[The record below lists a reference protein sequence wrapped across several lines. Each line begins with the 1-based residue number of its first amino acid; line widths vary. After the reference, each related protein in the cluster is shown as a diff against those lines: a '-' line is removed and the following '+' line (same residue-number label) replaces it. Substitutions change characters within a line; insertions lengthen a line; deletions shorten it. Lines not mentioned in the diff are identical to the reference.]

1 MKMPTAFSRTALFA
15 TAFALLPALAH
26 AHPGHDAASFSSGI
40 AHPMMGFDH
49 LLAIV
54 AVGLLAVQI
63 GGRALWALPGAFICM
78 MMAGGVIGMSS
89 ANIPFMEHGIVASI
103 FILGVLIATAARFSV
118 VQSSVLVGMFALLHG
133 LAHGVEAPVGGG
145 AAYVCGFALS
155 TALLHLCGISA
166 GLALR
171 GTART
176 QWLRLSG
183 VAIIAGGVFAALS

>member
-1 MKMPTAFSRTALFA
+1 MKMPPAFSRTTLFV

-40 AHPMMGFDH
+40 AHPLMGFDH

-78 MMAGGVIGMSS
+78 MMAGGVIGMSG
-89 ANIPFMEHGIVASI
+89 ANVPFMEHGIVASI
-103 FILGVLIATAARFSV
+103 FILGVLIATAARFSIM
-118 VQSSVLVGMFALLHG
+118 QSSILVGVFALLHG
-133 LAHGVEAPVGGG
+133 LAHGFEAPATGG
-145 AAYVCGFALS
+145 AAYIGGFAIV

-171 GTART
+171 GAART

-183 VAIIAGGVFAALS
+183 VVIIVGGVFVAMS